1 MTRAQGRRALRALLA
16 LPLLA
21 APASAKASGFAI
33 ESQGARA
40 MGFAGAYV
48 AQAADPSAIF
58 YNAAG
63 IAFLKGKQLYVS
75 GALAGLSTD
84 FTGSGPNPP
93 LGTLETPTTA
103 CRSCRRST
111 TRSRWP
117 TPSWSAWA

>member
-1 MTRAQGRRALRALLA
+1 MILSVRGRVLRALLA

-21 APASAKASGFAI
+21 LPASVDASGFAI

-63 IAFLKGKQLYVS
+63 IGFLKGKQLYVAGGLHRS
-75 GALAGLSTD
+75 LDRLHGVGAEPADRDAREILERARGPAGVLLLAG
-84 FTGSGPNPP
+84 
-93 LGTLETPTTA
+93 
-103 CRSCRRST
+103 RSARR
-111 TRSRWP
+111 R
-117 TPSWSAWA
+117 

>member
-1 MTRAQGRRALRALLA
+1 MSPSVRSRVLRALLA
-16 LPLLA
+16 LPLL
-21 APASAKASGFAI
+21 PASVHASGFAV

-63 IAFLKGKQLYVS
+63 IGFLKGKQLYVA
-75 GALAGLSTD
+75 GAFTTLSTD

-93 LGTLETPTTA
+93 AGTLEKSNNGLGILPA
-103 CRSCRRST
+103 FYYSQ
-111 TRSRWP
+111 P
-117 TPSWSAWA
+117 V